1 MSYQQY
7 LNPIKYLYKRDF
19 TVELSND
26 YALELGQLDDRSWYN
41 IIKNYKDANLY
52 QTSSYD
58 TSDAGLR
65 KYSHLILKKEN
76 EIVAAAQVRIVQLP
90 VIKTGI
96 AYVLQGPMWRKNG
109 MPEDAG
115 IFRQT
120 IRALRNE
127 YSRRQGLVLRLFPI
141 AFRRKDDNLEGI
153 LKEEGYHY
161 YDDGKSHRTL
171 VIDLEPTLQELRTAL
186 DQKWRNC
193 LNRAEKNGLEVIEG
207 EDDALFDEI
216 KKIHL
221 EMANRKGLTD
231 LGDVNHLKKVQGY
244 LPPGYKLRVILC
256 RLDGETQAGAIF
268 SAIGNTA
275 VYLVGATSNAGM
287 KSNGSY
293 INQWTFIKWL
303 KENKFR
309 YFDLNGINPEAN
321 PGTYHFK
328 RGLAGK
334 KGMDLE
340 YLGKYQV
347 VDNPFSALMVNGAES
362 LISGLKKAS
371 LRSRALKNLLQ
382 NK

>member
-1 MSYQQY
+1 MRE
-7 LNPIKYLYKRDF
+7 LNQHYTI
-19 TVELSND
+19 ES
-26 YALELGQLDDRSWYN
+26 GQLNDKDWYN
-41 IIKNYKDANLY
+41 IIKQFEDSNLY

-58 TSDAGLR
+58 NPSTSGL
-65 KYSHLILKKEN
+65 KNYSHLILKKN
-76 EIVAAAQVRIVQLP
+76 NVIVAAAQARLVQLP

-96 AYVLQGPMWRKNG
+96 AYVFHGPMWRKKS
-109 MPEDAG
+109 MPEDPE

-127 YSRRQGLVLRLFPI
+127 YSGRQGLVLRLFPL
-141 AFRRKDDNLEGI
+141 AFRGKDEYLERV
-153 LKEEGYHY
+153 LEDEGYHY
-161 YDDGKSHRTL
+161 YDDGKNYRTL
-171 VIDLEPTLQELRTAL
+171 IVDLEPSLQELRTAL

-193 LNRAEKNGLEVIEG
+193 LNRAEKNGLEVVES

-221 EMANRKGLTD
+221 EMANRKGLTE
-231 LGDVNHLKKVQGY
+231 LGDVNHLKRVQRD
-244 LPPGYKLRVILC
+244 LPSECKLKVILS
-256 RLDGETQAGAIF
+256 RLNGETQAGAIF
-268 SAIGNTA
+268 SAMGNTA
-275 VYLVGATSNAGM
+275 IYLIGATSNAGM

-309 YFDLNGINPEAN
+309 YFNLNGINPETN

-334 KGMDLE
+334 KGIDCE

-347 VDNPFSALMVNGAES
+347 VDNPLSALVVNGGES
-362 LISGLKKAS
+362 LKSSLKKIS
-371 LRSRALKNLLQ
+371 HRGRSIKGSIKN
-382 NK
+382 N